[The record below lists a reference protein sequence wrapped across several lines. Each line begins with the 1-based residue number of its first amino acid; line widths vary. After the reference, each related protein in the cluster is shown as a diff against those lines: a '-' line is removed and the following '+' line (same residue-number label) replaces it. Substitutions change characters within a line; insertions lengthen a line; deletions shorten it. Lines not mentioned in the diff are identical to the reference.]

1 MTEAKGRGACV
12 LGLFLWPSCYKFHV
26 SFILCLF
33 LPQIRTSSRK
43 AYTDTPC
50 TAPISSSDRES
61 VKRDRQASEIAWEEL
76 SMLEE

>member
-1 MTEAKGRGACV
+1 MTEAKGRGAGV
-12 LGLFLWPSCYKFHV
+12 RGLFLWPSCYKFHV

-33 LPQIRTSSRK
+33 LPQIRTQQPQGLHGYSLHS
-43 AYTDTPC
+43 AH
-50 TAPISSSDRES
+50 SSSDRES